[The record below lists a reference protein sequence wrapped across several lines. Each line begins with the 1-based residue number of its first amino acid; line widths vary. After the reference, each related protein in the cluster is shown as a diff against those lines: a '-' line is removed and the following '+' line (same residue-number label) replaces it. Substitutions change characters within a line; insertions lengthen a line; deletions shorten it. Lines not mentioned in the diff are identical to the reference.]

1 MKWTSDFIQHE
12 VACRWAISIKERVF
26 PSVKVLRVE
35 VLRETG
41 LINRHVFRHYLRRYC
56 GCTIN
61 TTDNTTNNTTKFFP
75 NFILYF
81 I

>member
-1 MKWTSDFIQHE
+1 MKWTSDFIQDE
-12 VACRWAISIKERVF
+12 VACRWAISIKERVS

-35 VLRETG
+35 VVRETG
-41 LINRHVFRHYLRRYC
+41 LINRHVFRRYLRRYC
-56 GCTIN
+56 GCTI
-61 TTDNTTNNTTKFFP
+61 NNTTKFFP